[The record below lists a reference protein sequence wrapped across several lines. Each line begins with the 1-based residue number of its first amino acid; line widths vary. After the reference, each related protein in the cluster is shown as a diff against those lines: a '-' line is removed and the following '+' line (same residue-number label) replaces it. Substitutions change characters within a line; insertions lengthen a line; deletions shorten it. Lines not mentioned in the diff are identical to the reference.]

1 MIVIILKRGEGMKKM
16 KLLPLLMLSVFLSFL
31 ITQYPGVHF
40 NDIPM
45 DQSKA
50 VTVSDFNES
59 FLLKDDPKKYIF
71 TQGLLSLAITNLTII
86 LFVYSALHIIARRK
100 KIFYTPIFYEANYVI
115 HTP

>member
-1 MIVIILKRGEGMKKM
+1 MKKI
-16 KLLPLLMLSVFLSFL
+16 KLMPFLMLSVFLSFL

-50 VTVSDFNES
+50 VTVSDFTEN
-59 FLLKDDPKKYIF
+59 FLLKDDPKKHIF
-71 TQGLLSLAITNLTII
+71 TQDLISLAVTILSII

>member
-1 MIVIILKRGEGMKKM
+1 MKKI
-16 KLLPLLMLSVFLSFL
+16 KLMPFLMLSVFLTFL

-50 VTVSDFNES
+50 VTVSDFPES
-59 FLLKDDPKKYIF
+59 FLLKDDSKKHIF
-71 TQGLLSLAITNLTII
+71 TQDMISLAITILTII
-86 LFVYSALHIIARRK
+86 LFIYSALHIIARRK

>member
-1 MIVIILKRGEGMKKM
+1 MKKM
-16 KLLPLLMLSVFLSFL
+16 KLMPFLLLSVFLTFL

-50 VTVSDFNES
+50 VTVSDSTES
-59 FLLKDDPKKYIF
+59 FLLKVDSKKHIF
-71 TQGLLSLAITNLTII
+71 TQDMISLAIIILTII
-86 LFVYSALHIIARRK
+86 LFIYSALHIIARRK